1 MVKRILT
8 SSVGLLFVFVIFGM
22 SFVFLNNDNVVVNEE
37 NVMRSGIYG
46 FSFIQTV
53 FDSLGN
59 IGKIL
64 ENVFTLLT
72 RGLEQLLALLSD
84 ATKHLFSSPDD
95 IKQGF
100 KEWIVKVIWFFQHG
114 EWVDL

>member
-1 MVKRILT
+1 MVFH
-8 SSVGLLFVFVIFGM
+8 LFKPF
-22 SFVFLNNDNVVVNEE
+22 
-37 NVMRSGIYG
+37 
-46 FSFIQTV
+46 

-64 ENVFTLLT
+64 ENVFTLLS
-72 RGLEQLLALLSD
+72 RGLEQVLALLND